1 MSNPIATP
9 AAMPS
14 ASTSHPT
21 PAAMPSAMPASP
33 KASAGPARPGLLK
46 RHSSH
51 SASVQGKQAARDT
64 VSPGSQPETQQALRH
79 TARNNKHARIIL
91 PRNHSSGRN
100 LPKMARQQAVVA
112 QDSAQR
118 QHGRNRSHEN
128 DTEIRLP
135 GSLDES
141 SPAQQQMQ
149 REQQRPAMRR
159 NMTSVHLSRNA
170 SHTKLKKNLSHGQLQ
185 RLNSRGNLAA
195 MGQPSLR
202 APPSPGLK
210 GKNKRPKS
218 ADTGKWALEKDLHE
232 QEVELALR
240 IAQQK
245 ARGPKKV
252 GFAVGSSGD
261 STGGEEA
268 IEDMEDAGMEEG
280 EWTEEST
287 SASPYSTRQNT
298 ANNSRRTSSA
308 QERVTDRALM
318 AAATA
323 KIASEAPHLV
333 KVEAAEQGPRPVVQ
347 EEQTTAKVS
356 GEEEE
361 EDEDDEETATEE
373 NDEVEDSSKS
383 NSQISSPKTNQ
394 TLSLPATQPRQEP
407 PQQHIQLPQQHT
419 QPSQQQTQQAQ
430 QPQQS
435 KQPQKV
441 SQVPRSPLHGAK
453 EHPNPTIP
461 LIRNISSN
469 HMSPAMTS
477 NVNAMDNS
485 HSTDGSPA
493 ASTISARSTLA
504 GDGDQDELV
513 SRFIPSTSH
522 PGSNPVTTQ
531 NTPKSA
537 QFHTPPAGT
546 TIRTSENNHSHH
558 QSHSN
563 QSGDAVSP
571 GNSTKSGSSGTATP
585 SIGRSRIELKM
596 LQEKAMAEIHS
607 VVDRNPFIPA
617 HVYDRR
623 NESLKSYL
631 NLAALNNTNTPIPVA
646 TTTNTL
652 ANTSN
657 LSLGPEIFQGR
668 FKAVHTELRVVQKF
682 RDPLAESVA
691 RLRACK
697 GSKLSLRS
705 SPQKLHAAALRTS
718 KSAISLP
725 ASAAAAGKGK
735 AGGGLHSRAVSG
747 AAAEKA
753 LTGSPVKGGPVG
765 GAGQQLQGSK
775 SSVNVQQQGQ
785 QQQMQIAQGRRMQGQ
800 RGVSFAGAPDV
811 GGGSGQNGED
821 GGAEESGAGAVGPE
835 VLARKLWAEIGS
847 GSGGL

>member
-1 MSNPIATP
+1 VSKTIATP

-64 VSPGSQPETQQALRH
+64 LSPGSQPETQQALRH

-141 SPAQQQMQ
+141 SPAQQQVQ

-195 MGQPSLR
+195 MGQSSVR

-240 IAQQK
+240 IAEKK

-261 STGGEEA
+261 STGEEA

-308 QERVTDRALM
+308 QERTTDRALM
-318 AAATA
+318 MAATT
-323 KIASEAPHLV
+323 KIANEAPHLI
-333 KVEAAEQGPRPVVQ
+333 KVEAAEQGPRSAVQ
-347 EEQTTAKVS
+347 EEENADKVA
-356 GEEEE
+356 GEEGD
-361 EDEDDEETATEE
+361 DEDTATEE
-373 NDEVEDSSKS
+373 DDHIDDPPKS
-383 NSQISSPKTNQ
+383 RSQFLEPKTNQ
-394 TLSLPATQPRQEP
+394 GPSLPVTQPRQEP
-407 PQQHIQLPQQHT
+407 PQQHVQPPQQNV
-419 QPSQQQTQQAQ
+419 QPPQPQPQDNQQAQ
-430 QPQQS
+430 
-435 KQPQKV
+435 QPQKV

-461 LIRNISSN
+461 LLRNISSN
-469 HMSPAMTS
+469 HPPPAMTS

-493 ASTISARSTLA
+493 TSTLSARSTLA

-537 QFHTPPAGT
+537 QFHTPPAGDS
-546 TIRTSENNHSHH
+546 IRNSGHSHH
-558 QSHSN
+558 HSHSN
-563 QSGDAVSP
+563 QAGDAVSP

-631 NLAALNNTNTPIPVA
+631 NLAALNNVNTPIPVA

-652 ANTSN
+652 ANSSN

-697 GSKLSLRS
+697 GSKLSLRT

-753 LTGSPVKGGPVG
+753 LSGSPVKGGPVG
-765 GAGQQLQGSK
+765 GGLGAQLQGSK

-785 QQQMQIAQGRRMQGQ
+785 QQQMQMQQGRRMQGQ
-800 RGVSFAGAPDV
+800 RGVSFAGANAGS
-811 GGGSGQNGED
+811 GGGQNGED
-821 GGAEESGAGAVGPE
+821 DGSEEAGAVGPE
-835 VLARKLWAEIGS
+835 VLARKLWAEIGT
-847 GSGGL
+847 GSGNM

>member
-1 MSNPIATP
+1 M
-9 AAMPS
+9 
-14 ASTSHPT
+14 
-21 PAAMPSAMPASP
+21 
-33 KASAGPARPGLLK
+33 
-46 RHSSH
+46 
-51 SASVQGKQAARDT
+51 RDT
-64 VSPGSQPETQQALRH
+64 LSPGSQPETQQALRH
-79 TARNNKHARIIL
+79 TARNNKHARIVL

-100 LPKMARQQAVVA
+100 LPKMGRQQVVAA

-141 SPAQQQMQ
+141 SPAQQLVQ

-159 NMTSVHLSRNA
+159 NMTAVHLSRNA

-210 GKNKRPKS
+210 GKHKRPKS

-240 IAQQK
+240 VAEKK

-261 STGGEEA
+261 SDGEEA

-280 EWTEEST
+280 DWTEEST

-298 ANNSRRTSSA
+298 ANNSRRTSLA
-308 QERVTDRALM
+308 QERSTDRALV
-318 AAATA
+318 AATA
-323 KIASEAPHLV
+323 KIANEAPHLV
-333 KVEAAEQGPRPVVQ
+333 KVEPAEQGPRRAVQ
-347 EEQTTAKVS
+347 EEESGAKVA

-361 EDEDDEETATEE
+361 EEDDDDDKTATEDS
-373 NDEVEDSSKS
+373 DEDEDPAKS
-383 NSQISSPKTNQ
+383 RSHVLDPKASHDTSIS
-394 TLSLPATQPRQEP
+394 ATQPRQEP
-407 PQQHIQLPQQHT
+407 PQQHM
-419 QPSQQQTQQAQ
+419 QPPQQQTQQTQ
-430 QPQQS
+430 
-435 KQPQKV
+435 QPQKV
-441 SQVPRSPLHGAK
+441 SQAPRSPLHGAK

-461 LIRNISSN
+461 LLRNISSN
-469 HMSPAMTS
+469 HVPSPAMTS

-485 HSTDGSPA
+485 HSADGSPA
-493 ASTISARSTLA
+493 TSTLSARSTLA

-537 QFHTPPAGT
+537 QFHTPPVE
-546 TIRTSENNHSHH
+546 TSHRHSHH
-558 QSHSN
+558 HSN
-563 QSGDAVSP
+563 QHGDAVSP

-631 NLAALNNTNTPIPVA
+631 NLAALNNNNTPIPAA

-652 ANTSN
+652 ANSSN

-697 GSKLSLRS
+697 GSKLSLRT

-725 ASAAAAGKGK
+725 ASSAAAAKGK

-747 AAAEKA
+747 AAAEKG
-753 LTGSPVKGGPVG
+753 LSGSPVKGGPVG
-765 GAGQQLQGSK
+765 GAGAGAQLQGSK

-785 QQQMQIAQGRRMQGQ
+785 QQARRQQGS
-800 RGVSFAGAPDV
+800 RGVSFAGADA
-811 GGGSGQNGED
+811 GAGQNGEGD
-821 GGAEESGAGAVGPE
+821 GGSEDTGGGAVGPD
-835 VLARKLWAEIGS
+835 VLARRLWAEIGS
-847 GSGGL
+847 GSGSM

>member
-1 MSNPIATP
+1 
-9 AAMPS
+9 MPS

-323 KIASEAPHLV
+323 KIANEAPHLV

-347 EEQTTAKVS
+347 EDQTAAKVS
-356 GEEEE
+356 SEEEE

-373 NDEVEDSSKS
+373 DDEVEDAPKS
-383 NSQISSPKTNQ
+383 NSLTFDPKTNQ
-394 TLSLPATQPRQEP
+394 NLSLPATQPRQEP
-407 PQQHIQLPQQHT
+407 PQQHIQPPQQHT

-522 PGSNPVTTQ
+522 PGSNP
-531 NTPKSA
+531 
-537 QFHTPPAGT
+537 
-546 TIRTSENNHSHH
+546 
-558 QSHSN
+558 
-563 QSGDAVSP
+563 P

-652 ANTSN
+652 ANSNN

-821 GGAEESGAGAVGPE
+821 GGAEESGASAVGPE

>member
-1 MSNPIATP
+1 
-9 AAMPS
+9 MPS

-21 PAAMPSAMPASP
+21 PTAMPSAAMPASP
-33 KASAGPARPGLLK
+33 KASAGPTRPGLLK

-51 SASVQGKQAARDT
+51 SATVQGKQAARDT

-141 SPAQQQMQ
+141 SPAQLQVQ

-195 MGQPSLR
+195 MGQSSIK

-232 QEVELALR
+232 QEVELALK
-240 IAQQK
+240 IAEKK

-280 EWTEEST
+280 DWTEEST

-308 QERVTDRALM
+308 QERVTERALM

-323 KIASEAPHLV
+323 KIANEAPHLV
-333 KVEAAEQGPRPVVQ
+333 KVEAAEQGPRSVVQ
-347 EEQTTAKVS
+347 EEQPTTKVP
-356 GEEEE
+356 GEEE
-361 EDEDDEETATEE
+361 DDDEATATEE
-373 NDEVEDSSKS
+373 DDEVENSPKSRSEYLDS
-383 NSQISSPKTNQ
+383 KTNQ
-394 TLSLPATQPRQEP
+394 DLSLPATQPRQEP
-407 PQQHIQLPQQHT
+407 PQQISQAPHQQLQPPPQQM
-419 QPSQQQTQQAQ
+419 QQTQ
-430 QPQQS
+430 
-435 KQPQKV
+435 QPQKV

-461 LIRNISSN
+461 LLRNISSN
-469 HMSPAMTS
+469 NPSPAMTS

-493 ASTISARSTLA
+493 TSTISGRSTLA

-537 QFHTPPAGT
+537 QFHTPPAGDSMRNPDNRNT
-546 TIRTSENNHSHH
+546 HH
-558 QSHSN
+558 HSHSN
-563 QSGDAVSP
+563 QTGDAVSP
-571 GNSTKSGSSGTATP
+571 GNSTRSGSSGTATP

-631 NLAALNNTNTPIPVA
+631 NLAALNNNNTPIPAA

-652 ANTSN
+652 ANSSN

-753 LTGSPVKGGPVG
+753 LSGSPVKGGPVG
-765 GAGQQLQGSK
+765 GAGAQQLQGSK

-785 QQQMQIAQGRRMQGQ
+785 QQMQQQRRIQGQ
-800 RGVSFAGAPDV
+800 RGVSFAGATDA
-811 GGGSGQNGED
+811 GSGQNGED
-821 GGAEESGAGAVGPE
+821 GGSQEAGAVGPD
-835 VLARKLWAEIGS
+835 VLARRLWAEVGS
-847 GSGGL
+847 GSGGM

>member
-1 MSNPIATP
+1 
-9 AAMPS
+9 
-14 ASTSHPT
+14 
-21 PAAMPSAMPASP
+21 
-33 KASAGPARPGLLK
+33 
-46 RHSSH
+46 
-51 SASVQGKQAARDT
+51 VQGKQAARDT
-64 VSPGSQPETQQALRH
+64 LSPGSQPETQQALRH

-112 QDSAQR
+112 QDTAQR

-141 SPAQQQMQ
+141 SPAQLQVQ

-159 NMTSVHLSRNA
+159 NMTAVNLSRNA

-195 MGQPSLR
+195 MGQSSVR

-218 ADTGKWALEKDLHE
+218 ADAGKWALEKDLHE

-240 IAQQK
+240 IAEKK

-323 KIASEAPHLV
+323 KIVNEAPHLV
-333 KVEAAEQGPRPVVQ
+333 KVEAAEQGPRPVVR
-347 EEQTTAKVS
+347 EEENVAKVA
-356 GEEEE
+356 GEDEEEE
-361 EDEDDEETATEE
+361 EQEDDEDTATEE
-373 NDEVEDSSKS
+373 DDEVDDPPKS
-383 NSQISSPKTNQ
+383 RSQIFDPKTTNQ
-394 TLSLPATQPRQEP
+394 DLSLPATQPRQEP
-407 PQQHIQLPQQHT
+407 PQQHMQLPQQQI
-419 QPSQQQTQQAQ
+419 QPPPQQPQQTQQAQ
-430 QPQQS
+430 QPQ
-435 KQPQKV
+435 KL
-441 SQVPRSPLHGAK
+441 SQAPRSPLHGAK

-461 LIRNISSN
+461 LLRNISTN
-469 HMSPAMTS
+469 HPPPAMTS

-493 ASTISARSTLA
+493 ASTMSARSTLA

-537 QFHTPPAGT
+537 QFHTPPVGDSV
-546 TIRTSENNHSHH
+546 RNSENRHR
-558 QSHSN
+558 SHSN
-563 QSGDAVSP
+563 QTGDAVSP

-631 NLAALNNTNTPIPVA
+631 NLAALNNTNTPIPAA

-652 ANTSN
+652 ANSSN

-725 ASAAAAGKGK
+725 ASAAAANKGK
-735 AGGGLHSRAVSG
+735 VGGGLHSRAVSG

-753 LTGSPVKGGPVG
+753 LSGSPVKGGPVG
-765 GAGQQLQGSK
+765 GGQQQLQGSK

-785 QQQMQIAQGRRMQGQ
+785 QQQQMQMQMQQGRRMQGQ
-800 RGVSFAGAPDV
+800 RGVSFAGAGDLV
-811 GGGSGQNGED
+811 SGSGQNGED
-821 GGAEESGAGAVGPE
+821 GGSEEAGSGAVGPE

>member
-1 MSNPIATP
+1 M
-9 AAMPS
+9 
-14 ASTSHPT
+14 
-21 PAAMPSAMPASP
+21 
-33 KASAGPARPGLLK
+33 
-46 RHSSH
+46 
-51 SASVQGKQAARDT
+51 QGKQTARDT

-141 SPAQQQMQ
+141 SPAQLQVQ

-185 RLNSRGNLAA
+185 RLNSKGNLAA
-195 MGQPSLR
+195 MGQSSVR

-240 IAQQK
+240 IAENK
-245 ARGPKKV
+245 ARGSKKV

-308 QERVTDRALM
+308 QERVTEKALM

-323 KIASEAPHLV
+323 KIANQAPHLI
-333 KVEAAEQGPRPVVQ
+333 KVEAAEPGPRAAVQ
-347 EEQTTAKVS
+347 EEQTATKVS

-361 EDEDDEETATEE
+361 EEEDDEDTATEE
-373 NDEVEDSSKS
+373 DDEHDETPNLRNQSMG
-383 NSQISSPKTNQ
+383 PKTDQ
-394 TLSLPATQPRQEP
+394 HLSLPATQPRQEP
-407 PQQHIQLPQQHT
+407 PQQQIQPPQQQHIS
-419 QPSQQQTQQAQ
+419 PPQQQTQQT
-430 QPQQS
+430 QPTQ
-435 KQPQKV
+435 QPQKV
-441 SQVPRSPLHGAK
+441 SQAPRSPLHGAK

-461 LIRNISSN
+461 LLRNISST
-469 HMSPAMTS
+469 HPSPAMTS
-477 NVNAMDNS
+477 NVNAMDSS
-485 HSTDGSPA
+485 HSTNASPA

-537 QFHTPPAGT
+537 QFHTPPAGDS
-546 TIRTSENNHSHH
+546 IRTSDNRHHSHST
-558 QSHSN
+558 QN
-563 QSGDAVSP
+563 GPVSP

-631 NLAALNNTNTPIPVA
+631 NLAALNNSTTPIPAA

-652 ANTSN
+652 ANSSN

-697 GSKLSLRS
+697 GSKLSMRT

-718 KSAISLP
+718 KSAVSLP

-735 AGGGLHSRAVSG
+735 AGGGAGGLHSRAVSG

-753 LTGSPVKGGPVG
+753 LSGSPVKGGPVG
-765 GAGQQLQGSK
+765 GAAGAQQPLQGSK

-785 QQQMQIAQGRRMQGQ
+785 QQQMQQGRRMQGQ
-800 RGVSFAGAPDV
+800 RGVSFAGAANV
-811 GGGSGQNGED
+811 GGGNGQNGEE
-821 GGAEESGAGAVGPE
+821 GGAEEAGAVVGPE
-835 VLARKLWAEIGS
+835 VLARRLWAEIGT
-847 GSGGL
+847 GSGGM

>member
-1 MSNPIATP
+1 
-9 AAMPS
+9 
-14 ASTSHPT
+14 
-21 PAAMPSAMPASP
+21 MPASP
-33 KASAGPARPGLLK
+33 KASVGPVRPGLLK

-51 SASVQGKQAARDT
+51 STAVQGKQAAARDAL
-64 VSPGSQPETQQALRH
+64 SPGSQPETQQALRH
-79 TARNNKHARIIL
+79 TARNNKHARIVL

-100 LPKMARQQAVVA
+100 LPKMARQQAVTA

-141 SPAQQQMQ
+141 SPAQQLVQ
-149 REQQRPAMRR
+149 REQQRPAMKR

-232 QEVELALR
+232 QEVELAMR
-240 IAQQK
+240 IAEKK

-252 GFAVGSSGD
+252 GFAVGSSED
-261 STGGEEA
+261 STGEEA

-280 EWTEEST
+280 DWTEEST

-298 ANNSRRTSSA
+298 ANNSRRTSLA
-308 QERVTDRALM
+308 QERSTDRALV
-318 AAATA
+318 AATT
-323 KIASEAPHLV
+323 KIANDAPHLV
-333 KVEAAEQGPRPVVQ
+333 KVEAAPQGPRHSVQ
-347 EEQTTAKVS
+347 GKENGAKVA

-361 EDEDDEETATEE
+361 EDSDKTATEDDEDD
-373 NDEVEDSSKS
+373 DEDDKS
-383 NSQISSPKTNQ
+383 PGQSLNLKTN
-394 TLSLPATQPRQEP
+394 QEP
-407 PQQHIQLPQQHT
+407 PQQ
-419 QPSQQQTQQAQ
+419 QQTQPPQQQEQ
-430 QPQQS
+430 QPQ
-435 KQPQKV
+435 QPQKV
-441 SQVPRSPLHGAK
+441 SQAPRSPLHGAK

-461 LIRNISSN
+461 LLRNISSN

-477 NVNAMDNS
+477 NVNAMDNM
-485 HSTDGSPA
+485 HSADGSP
-493 ASTISARSTLA
+493 STSTLSARSTLA

-537 QFHTPPAGT
+537 QFHTPPVE
-546 TIRTSENNHSHH
+546 TSIHSSDNRNPHH
-558 QSHSN
+558 HSN

-631 NLAALNNTNTPIPVA
+631 NLAALNNNNTPIPAA

-652 ANTSN
+652 ANSSN

-725 ASAAAAGKGK
+725 ASSAAAIGGKGK
-735 AGGGLHSRAVSG
+735 SSGGLHSRAVSG
-747 AAAEKA
+747 AAAEKG
-753 LTGSPVKGGPVG
+753 LSGSPVKGGPVG
-765 GAGQQLQGSK
+765 GVGPGGAGAGAGAQTLHGSK

-785 QQQMQIAQGRRMQGQ
+785 QQGRRQQGS
-800 RGVSFAGAPDV
+800 RGVSFAGANV
-811 GGGSGQNGED
+811 GED
-821 GGAEESGAGAVGPE
+821 GGLEEAVGPD
-835 VLARKLWAEIGS
+835 VLARRLWAEIGT

>member
-1 MSNPIATP
+1 M
-9 AAMPS
+9 
-14 ASTSHPT
+14 
-21 PAAMPSAMPASP
+21 
-33 KASAGPARPGLLK
+33 
-46 RHSSH
+46 
-51 SASVQGKQAARDT
+51 QGKQAARDT

-112 QDSAQR
+112 QDTAQR

-141 SPAQQQMQ
+141 SPAQLQVQ

-195 MGQPSLR
+195 MGQSSVR

-240 IAQQK
+240 IAENK
-245 ARGPKKV
+245 ARGSKKV

-308 QERVTDRALM
+308 QERVTERALM

-323 KIASEAPHLV
+323 KIANQAPHLV
-333 KVEAAEQGPRPVVQ
+333 KVEAAEPGPRAVVQ
-347 EEQTTAKVS
+347 EEQTATKVS

-361 EDEDDEETATEE
+361 EDEDGEDTATEE
-373 NDEVEDSSKS
+373 DDEHEEPPKS
-383 NSQISSPKTNQ
+383 RNQSTNPKTNQ
-394 TLSLPATQPRQEP
+394 NLSLPATQPRQEQPQQQIQP
-407 PQQHIQLPQQHT
+407 PQQQHIP
-419 QPSQQQTQQAQ
+419 PPQQQTQQAQ
-430 QPQQS
+430 PTQ
-435 KQPQKV
+435 QPQKV
-441 SQVPRSPLHGAK
+441 SQAPRSPLYGAK

-461 LIRNISSN
+461 LLRNISSN
-469 HMSPAMTS
+469 HPSPAMTS

-485 HSTDGSPA
+485 HSTDASPA
-493 ASTISARSTLA
+493 ASTISARSTLQ

-537 QFHTPPAGT
+537 QFHTPPAGDS
-546 TIRTSENNHSHH
+546 IRSSDNGHHSHST
-558 QSHSN
+558 QN
-563 QSGDAVSP
+563 GPVSP

-631 NLAALNNTNTPIPVA
+631 NLAALNNSTTPIPAA

-652 ANTSN
+652 ANSSN

-697 GSKLSLRS
+697 GSKLSLRT

-718 KSAISLP
+718 KSAVSLP
-725 ASAAAAGKGK
+725 ASAAAAGKNK
-735 AGGGLHSRAVSG
+735 AAGAGGLHSRAVSG

-753 LTGSPVKGGPVG
+753 LSGSPVKGGPVG
-765 GAGQQLQGSK
+765 GAGAGAQQPLQGSK

-785 QQQMQIAQGRRMQGQ
+785 QQRRMQGQ
-800 RGVSFAGAPDV
+800 RGVSFAGAANV
-811 GGGSGQNGED
+811 GNGQNGED
-821 GGAEESGAGAVGPE
+821 SGSEETIAVGPD
-835 VLARKLWAEIGS
+835 VLARRLWAEIGT
-847 GSGGL
+847 GSGGM

>member
-1 MSNPIATP
+1 
-9 AAMPS
+9 
-14 ASTSHPT
+14 
-21 PAAMPSAMPASP
+21 
-33 KASAGPARPGLLK
+33 
-46 RHSSH
+46 
-51 SASVQGKQAARDT
+51 
-64 VSPGSQPETQQALRH
+64 
-79 TARNNKHARIIL
+79 
-91 PRNHSSGRN
+91 
-100 LPKMARQQAVVA
+100 
-112 QDSAQR
+112 
-118 QHGRNRSHEN
+118 
-128 DTEIRLP
+128 
-135 GSLDES
+135 
-141 SPAQQQMQ
+141 
-149 REQQRPAMRR
+149 
-159 NMTSVHLSRNA
+159 MTSVHLSRNA

-195 MGQPSLR
+195 MGQSSIR

-240 IAQQK
+240 IAEKK

-261 STGGEEA
+261 STGEEA

-280 EWTEEST
+280 DWTEEST

-308 QERVTDRALM
+308 QERLTERALV
-318 AAATA
+318 AATA
-323 KIASEAPHLV
+323 KIANETPHLV
-333 KVEAAEQGPRPVVQ
+333 KVDAAEGGPRPAVQ
-347 EEQTTAKVS
+347 DEESVTKVA
-356 GEEEE
+356 GEEE
-361 EDEDDEETATEE
+361 DDDKTATEE
-373 NDEVEDSSKS
+373 DDEVDDPPKPRGHLSDSKE
-383 NSQISSPKTNQ
+383 SQE
-394 TLSLPATQPRQEP
+394 LSLPTAQPRQEP
-407 PQQHIQLPQQHT
+407 PQQHTQPQPQQHI
-419 QPSQQQTQQAQ
+419 QPPQQQPEQTQ
-430 QPQQS
+430 QPQQ
-435 KQPQKV
+435 PQRV
-441 SQVPRSPLHGAK
+441 SQAPRSPLHGAK

-461 LIRNISSN
+461 LLRNISSN
-469 HMSPAMTS
+469 HPSPAMTS

-485 HSTDGSPA
+485 HSADGSPA
-493 ASTISARSTLA
+493 TSTLSARSTLA

-537 QFHTPPAGT
+537 QFHTPPAGNSM
-546 TIRTSENNHSHH
+546 RNSDNRHSHH
-558 QSHSN
+558 HSHSN
-563 QSGDAVSP
+563 QTGDAVSP

-631 NLAALNNTNTPIPVA
+631 NLAALNNTNTNTNTPIPTAV

-652 ANTSN
+652 ANNSSN

-697 GSKLSLRS
+697 GSKLSLRA

-718 KSAISLP
+718 KSAVSLP
-725 ASAAAAGKGK
+725 ASGAAALKGK
-735 AGGGLHSRAVSG
+735 SGGGGAGGLHSRAVSG

-753 LTGSPVKGGPVG
+753 LGGSPVKGGPVG
-765 GAGQQLQGSK
+765 GGTGGGVGLQGSK

-785 QQQMQIAQGRRMQGQ
+785 QQQQQQQVRRQQGS
-800 RGVSFAGAPDV
+800 RGVAFAGADAGV
-811 GGGSGQNGED
+811 NGDE
-821 GGAEESGAGAVGPE
+821 GAADEAGAVGPE
-835 VLARKLWAEIGS
+835 VLARRLWAEVGS
-847 GSGGL
+847 GSGAL

>member
-1 MSNPIATP
+1 M
-9 AAMPS
+9 
-14 ASTSHPT
+14 
-21 PAAMPSAMPASP
+21 
-33 KASAGPARPGLLK
+33 
-46 RHSSH
+46 
-51 SASVQGKQAARDT
+51 QGKQTARDT

-112 QDSAQR
+112 QDTAQR

-141 SPAQQQMQ
+141 SPAQLQVQ

-195 MGQPSLR
+195 MGQSSVR

-240 IAQQK
+240 IAENK
-245 ARGPKKV
+245 ARGSKKV

-308 QERVTDRALM
+308 QERVTERALM

-323 KIASEAPHLV
+323 KIANQAPHLV
-333 KVEAAEQGPRPVVQ
+333 KVEAAEPGPRAVVQ
-347 EEQTTAKVS
+347 EEQTATKVS

-361 EDEDDEETATEE
+361 EDEDDEDTATEE
-373 NDEVEDSSKS
+373 DDEHEEPPKS
-383 NSQISSPKTNQ
+383 RNQSMEPKTNQ
-394 TLSLPATQPRQEP
+394 NLSLPAAQPQQEP
-407 PQQHIQLPQQHT
+407 PQQHIQPPQQ
-419 QPSQQQTQQAQ
+419 QISPPQQQTQPTQ
-430 QPQQS
+430 QPQ
-435 KQPQKV
+435 QPQKV
-441 SQVPRSPLHGAK
+441 SQAPRSPLHGAK

-461 LIRNISSN
+461 LLRNISSN
-469 HMSPAMTS
+469 HPSPAMTS

-485 HSTDGSPA
+485 HSTDASPA
-493 ASTISARSTLA
+493 ASTISARSTLQ

-537 QFHTPPAGT
+537 QFHTPPAGDS
-546 TIRTSENNHSHH
+546 IRSSDNRHHSHSA
-558 QSHSN
+558 QN
-563 QSGDAVSP
+563 GPVSP

-631 NLAALNNTNTPIPVA
+631 NLAALNNSTTPIPAA

-652 ANTSN
+652 ANSSN

-697 GSKLSLRS
+697 GSKLSLRT

-718 KSAISLP
+718 KSAVSLP

-735 AGGGLHSRAVSG
+735 AGAGGLHSRAVSG

-753 LTGSPVKGGPVG
+753 LSGSPVKGGPVG
-765 GAGQQLQGSK
+765 GGGAGAQQPLQGSK

-785 QQQMQIAQGRRMQGQ
+785 QQRRMQGQ
-800 RGVSFAGAPDV
+800 RGVSVAGANV
-811 GGGSGQNGED
+811 GSVNVQNGED
-821 GGAEESGAGAVGPE
+821 GGSEETNAVGPE
-835 VLARKLWAEIGS
+835 VLARRLWAEIGT
-847 GSGGL
+847 GSGGM